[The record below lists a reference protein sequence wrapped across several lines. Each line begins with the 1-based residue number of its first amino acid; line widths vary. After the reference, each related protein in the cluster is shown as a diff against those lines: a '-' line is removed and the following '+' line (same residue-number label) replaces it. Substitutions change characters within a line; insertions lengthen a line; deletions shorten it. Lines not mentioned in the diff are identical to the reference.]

1 MVPVV
6 CSKCGAHHA
15 VEAYPSINTAQNP
28 ELKARVLD
36 GSLFVW
42 ECPSCGARNLL
53 RYETLYHDPAEKLM
67 IWLLP
72 GEKEP
77 PRAVEEAVKDLP
89 GYTLRRVGE
98 VGELVEKAKI
108 FTAGL
113 DDWSMELC
121 KWVTRREMDEKNPEM
136 ADAPLRFSRLEGA
149 DNVIIF
155 ALAHGGAMHELSVGF
170 NVYEDACSILSRH
183 RGQLPSEAFVQV
195 NENTIGRLM
204 R

>member
-1 MVPVV
+1 MVPAV
-6 CSKCGAHHA
+6 CSNCGAKGA
-15 VEAYPSINTAQNP
+15 AEAYPSINTAQNP

-42 ECPSCGARNLL
+42 ECPHCGARNLL
-53 RYETLYHDPAEKLM
+53 RYETLYHDPSEKLM

-77 PRAVEEAVKDLP
+77 PKAVEDAVKELP
-89 GYTLRRVGE
+89 GYSLRRVTE

-108 FTAGL
+108 FAAGL
-113 DDWSMELC
+113 DDWTMELC
-121 KWVTRREMDEKNPEM
+121 KWVTRQEMEEKNPEM

-149 DNVIIF
+149 DNLIIF
-155 ALAHGGAMHELSVGF
+155 ALPFNGAMHELSVGF
-170 NVYEDACSILSRH
+170 NVYEDAQRILQRH
-183 RGQLPSEAFVQV
+183 RGELPAQGFAEI
-195 NENTIGRLM
+195 NETTIGLLM

>member
-1 MVPVV
+1 MVPAV
-6 CSKCGAHHA
+6 CSSCGASHA

-42 ECPSCGARNLL
+42 ECPHCGARNLL
-53 RYETLYHDPAEKLM
+53 KYETLYHDPAEKLM

-77 PRAVEEAVKDLP
+77 PKAVEEAVRELP

-98 VGELVEKAKI
+98 VGEFIEKAKI
-108 FTAGL
+108 FAAGL

-121 KWVTRREMDEKNPEM
+121 KWVTRQEMREKNPEM
-136 ADAPLRFSRLEGA
+136 ADSAMRFSRLEGA
-149 DNVIIF
+149 DNMIIF
-155 ALAHGGAMHELSVGF
+155 GLPYGGAMHELSVGF

-183 RGQLPSEAFVQV
+183 RGRLIQEGFALV
-195 NENTIGRLM
+195 NEDTIGRMM